1 MGKNEFLRELERKIN
16 KYPDHGE
23 IISYYYELIQDKM
36 DSGMDEDEA
45 VASLGSLDEIVR
57 AIESEKYNAK
67 EESTVKQAVKDEP
80 VATVEA
86 SESNGPKRING
97 GKRFVYVLWVIA
109 TVCMCIASISIL
121 VIAISF
127 LIATIA
133 IMGSAFG
140 VVFTSISIG
149 GFQFGAGLFLFGA
162 ALIAVHFA
170 SVLVRFIFRQKNVW
184 TNNIRKGLAGE

>member
-1 MGKNEFLRELERKIN
+1 MRKNEFLRELEKRIN
-16 KYPDHGE
+16 QYPDHGE

-67 EESTVKQAVKDEP
+67 EESTFRQAVKEEP
-80 VATVEA
+80 VATVGA

-121 VIAISF
+121 VIAITF
-127 LIATIA
+127 LIVTIG

-140 VVFTSISIG
+140 VAFTSISIG
-149 GFQFGAGLFLFGA
+149 GFQFGMGLFLFGA
-162 ALIAVHFA
+162 SIIGVHFA
-170 SVLVRFIFRQKNVW
+170 SVLVRYIFRQKNVW
-184 TNNIRKGLAGE
+184 TKNIRKGLAGE

>member
-1 MGKNEFLRELERKIN
+1 MRKNEFLRELEKKIN
-16 KYPDHGE
+16 QYPDHGE

-57 AIESEKYNAK
+57 AIENEKDNAK
-67 EESTVKQAVKDEP
+67 EESTVRQAVKEQP
-80 VATVEA
+80 VESQGAN
-86 SESNGPKRING
+86 ESNGPKRING

-121 VIAISF
+121 VIAITF
-127 LIATIA
+127 LIATIC

-140 VVFTSISIG
+140 IVFTSISIG
-149 GFQFGAGLFLFGA
+149 GFQFGLGLFLFGA
-162 ALIAVHFA
+162 AIVGVHFA
-170 SVLVRFIFRQKNVW
+170 SVLVRYIFRQKNVW
-184 TNNIRKGLAGE
+184 SKNIRKGLAGE